1 MGSFRLSDRARAE
14 LVEIY
19 DDSEARF
26 GSYQADAYLAGL
38 ERTFGLLAD
47 FPGIGQAADHLKAGY
62 RRFRFQAHI
71 VFYNEDRD
79 GVVIRAVIHGA
90 RDIRPELFG

>member
-1 MGSFRLSDRARAE
+1 VGSFRLSDRARAE
-14 LVEIY
+14 LVAIY

-26 GSYQADAYLAGL
+26 

-62 RRFRFQAHI
+62 RRFRFPAHI